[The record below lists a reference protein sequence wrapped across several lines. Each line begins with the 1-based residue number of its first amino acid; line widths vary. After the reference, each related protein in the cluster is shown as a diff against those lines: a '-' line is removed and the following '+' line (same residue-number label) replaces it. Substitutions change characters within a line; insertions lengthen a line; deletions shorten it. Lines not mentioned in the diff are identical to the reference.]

1 MDVKGLL
8 EKNGGK
14 VFSIDSTR
22 TVEDAIREM
31 SNNKVSAIIVTEG
44 DKTVGIFT
52 ERDVVR
58 CYTNSNGKDFS
69 EIMIQDGMT
78 KDVIYAEPDEDMS
91 TIMSVMVE
99 KNIRHLPVIEKAVV
113 VGMLSI
119 RDIVQ
124 TQVKKLNSEIHYLTD
139 YITAA

>member
-8 EKNGGK
+8 EKNRGI

-31 SNNKVSAIIVTEG
+31 SSHKVSAMLVTEG
-44 DKTVGIFT
+44 DNTVGIFT

-58 CYTNSNGKDFS
+58 CYTNSNGKNFS
-69 EIMIQDGMT
+69 EIIIQDAMT
-78 KDVIYAEPDEDMS
+78 KDVIFAEPDEDMS
-91 TIMSVMVE
+91 SIMSVMVE
-99 KNIRHLPVIEKAVV
+99 KNIRHLPVIQKGVV

-124 TQVKKLNSEIHYLTD
+124 N
-139 YITAA
+139 

>member
-8 EKNGGK
+8 EKNDGI

-31 SNNKVSAIIVTEG
+31 SSHKVSAILVIEG
-44 DKTVGIFT
+44 DNTVGIFT

-58 CYTNSNGKDFS
+58 CYTNSNGKNFS
-69 EIMIQDGMT
+69 EIMIQDAMT
-78 KDVIYAEPDEDMS
+78 KDVIFAEPDEDMS

-99 KNIRHLPVIEKAVV
+99 KNIRHLPVIEKGVV

-124 TQVKKLNSEIHYLTD
+124 NQVNKLNSEILYLTD
-139 YITAA
+139 YITGT